1 MILEMSTFSEYF
13 FSFEINVHVHVG
25 LTTGFFFLSGSSA
38 SFKRVFENPIVA
50 SRQPNASPEDI
61 ELGAERGS
69 ELSRITK
76 LFVLR
81 RSQEINTKYLPPK
94 CKQFLF

>member
-1 MILEMSTFSEYF
+1 MLVLLQDS
-13 FSFEINVHVHVG
+13 
-25 LTTGFFFLSGSSA
+25 FLSGSSG

-50 SRQPNASPEDI
+50 SRQPSASPEDI

-69 ELSRITK
+69 ELGRITK

-81 RSQEINTKYLPPK
+81 RSQEINIKYLPPK
-94 CKQFLF
+94 CMKFLF